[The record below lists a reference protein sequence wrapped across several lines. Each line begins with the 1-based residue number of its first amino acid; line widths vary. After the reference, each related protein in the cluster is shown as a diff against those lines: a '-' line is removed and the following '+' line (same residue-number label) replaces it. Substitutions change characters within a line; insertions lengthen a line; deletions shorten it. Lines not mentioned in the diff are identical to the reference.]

1 MHRAEPGKTEM
12 IETAYTHSLPIF
24 KSKQKG
30 ICPWCSTFITEGST
44 IVRLEQP
51 VRPDTNDGCISNR
64 TGKPYYWDGRQ
75 ISMTPRQYVH
85 FDCYKKDLIE
95 TAQFTDGCHYCNSD
109 EDLTIDHIIATS
121 KGGKDI
127 PSNLTVACRS
137 CNSSKGNRPYNDF
150 INR

>member
-1 MHRAEPGKTEM
+1 MHRAEPGKTKM

-44 IVRLEQP
+44 IVRLQQP

-85 FDCYKKDLIE
+85 FDCFKKDLIE
-95 TAQFTDGCHYCNSD
+95 TAQLTDGCHYCNNNK
-109 EDLTIDHIIATS
+109 DLTIDHIIATS
-121 KGGKDI
+121 KGGKDT